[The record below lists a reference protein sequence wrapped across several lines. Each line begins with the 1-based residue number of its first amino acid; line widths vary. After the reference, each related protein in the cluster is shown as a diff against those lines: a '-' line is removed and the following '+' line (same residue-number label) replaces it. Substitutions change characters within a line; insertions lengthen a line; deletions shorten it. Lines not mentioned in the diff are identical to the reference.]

1 MSVFFFKTFQ
11 IFQSILSGGSQ
22 PFSRQMS
29 EMSNAEED
37 CIDATEQGK
46 GTLHTF
52 TVDIAFTWGGN
63 KRVQGKIKR
72 LYICYRA
79 G

>member
-1 MSVFFFKTFQ
+1 
-11 IFQSILSGGSQ
+11 
-22 PFSRQMS
+22 MS

-52 TVDIAFTWGGN
+52 TVDIAFIWGEEKGSGED
-63 KRVQGKIKR
+63 KEIVYMLLSRVREFSYSTHNFVEKESCIHIGCAKQ
-72 LYICYRA
+72 
-79 G
+79 